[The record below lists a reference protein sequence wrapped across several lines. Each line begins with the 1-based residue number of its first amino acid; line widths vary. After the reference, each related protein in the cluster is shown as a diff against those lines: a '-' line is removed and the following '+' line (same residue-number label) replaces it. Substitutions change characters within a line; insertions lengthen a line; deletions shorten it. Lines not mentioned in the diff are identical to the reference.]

1 MESISLS
8 VRVDAGCIEHNNRD
22 FVAKNVNADKIDDNI
37 IYVKRDLRELYDELF
52 SEALFKY
59 NEKQNRADRV
69 ILNYYDHIKIGNQEK
84 LFYEAVVQFGDMKN
98 AGVGTKGGER
108 AKKMLDEYMK
118 DFEKRNPN
126 LVVFNSVM
134 HLDEAT
140 PHLHISFVPV
150 ANCPDAKR
158 GLEKRVS
165 LKKALQE
172 MGIAGTSS
180 RQTDRQQWAVR
191 EKEIMKS
198 IAKKYGLEIENKNIR
213 RPHLTVDEYKE
224 AAQEI
229 EKAKERVQNL
239 YSKSDLNP
247 KDIKKSDIDLLVN
260 NAMDLQRQ
268 VEEKNSRI
276 LDLENKMQ
284 SDFRYIKIGD
294 EQKINFIADNLRR
307 KGISIVDDIDGIHIP
322 EWAVEQ
328 ANELAKKYKPVKL
341 TWRKELALTIDR
353 LIYMSKDLDSLLTN
367 LKEKGYE
374 VRKGKYISVKPQGAD
389 RAVRTKT
396 LGDEY
401 TEENLIKRLSEK
413 QSYLQKTD
421 EKIRSATGIEQE
433 FYVSVHRTVT
443 LIFDGKKI
451 PKKYNATKCYSI
463 NNDWHINEL
472 ASEISIINREGISS
486 AVELDGRIDK
496 IAADINELQ
505 TAVNEL
511 GDMQRRIR
519 EVITS
524 AEFYFQNQYCG
535 GDAMFVSKLAS
546 AKELLDKFGITSLS
560 ELEPL
565 KKQYSENVKM
575 LSEYNAKMGKLH
587 NRQSSLLRL
596 QETYQSISNGSYID
610 RLTENRKNDIS
621 QNQKIHD
628 FGK

>member
-8 VRVDAGCIEHNNRD
+8 VRVDAGCIEHNNRT
-22 FVAKNVNADKIDDNI
+22 FIAKNVNAEKIDDNI
-37 IYVKRDLRELYDELF
+37 TYVKNDLREMYTELF
-52 SEALFKY
+52 SEALEKY
-59 NEKQNRADRV
+59 NEKQTRADRV
-69 ILNYYDHIKIGNQEK
+69 IKNYYEHIKNGNQEK
-84 LFYEAVVQFGDMKN
+84 PFYEAVIQFGDIKN
-98 AGVGTKGGER
+98 AGVGTEGVER
-108 AKKMLDEYMK
+108 AKKMLDEYIK

-126 LVVFNSVM
+126 FIVFNAVM

-140 PHLHISFVPV
+140 PHLHISFIPV
-150 ANCPDAKR
+150 AECPNAKR

-165 LKKALQE
+165 LRKACEQ
-172 MGIAGTSS
+172 MDCSS
-180 RQTDRQQWAVR
+180 KSKRNSERQQWAAK
-191 EKEIMKS
+191 EKEIMKNV
-198 IAKKYGLEIENKNIR
+198 AKKYGLAIENKNIK

-276 LDLENKMQ
+276 LDLENKMH

-307 KGISIVDDIDGIHIP
+307 KGISIVDDIDGIHVP

-328 ANELAKKYKPVKL
+328 VKELAKKYKPVKL
-341 TWRKELALTIDR
+341 TWRKEIALTIDR

-374 VRKGKYISVKPQGAD
+374 IRSGKYISVKPQGVD
-389 RAVRTKT
+389 RAVRTKS

-413 QSYLQKTD
+413 QSYLQKTE

-433 FYVSVHRTVT
+433 FYVTVRRTVT
-443 LIFDGKKI
+443 LIFDGRKI
-451 PKKYNATKCYSI
+451 PKKYNAAKSYSI

-472 ASEISIINREGISS
+472 ASEIGVINREKISS
-486 AVELDGRIDK
+486 AAELENRVEK
-496 IAADINELQ
+496 IAANISELQ
-505 TAVNEL
+505 VSVNEI
-511 GDMQRRIR
+511 GEMQSRIR
-519 EVITS
+519 EVIS
-524 AEFYFQNQYCG
+524 KADFYFENKDRR
-535 GDAMFVSKLAS
+535 GDAMFTAKLGQV
-546 AKELLDKFGITSLS
+546 KELLQKFGISDLTG
-560 ELEPL
+560 LEPL
-565 KKQYSENVKM
+565 KASYFENIKALAGLNGKIGELHKQ
-575 LSEYNAKMGKLH
+575 
-587 NRQSSLLRL
+587 QSSLLKL
-596 QETYQSISNGSYID
+596 QEVYQSIKSGKYIEKI
-610 RLTENRKNDIS
+610 TETQRKEQELS
-621 QNQKIHD
+621 
-628 FGK
+628 